1 MKSKNLEGEA
11 FMRKQVLESM
21 ILYVEDFGG
30 GKFWDVTLGISSRGG
45 GQRSQLLKIKRTKK
59 QEAW

>member
-1 MKSKNLEGEA
+1 
-11 FMRKQVLESM
+11 MRKQVLESM